1 MIKYPNRSSL
11 KEALFC
17 SEFEFIIVVKSKQK
31 EMETDMYKMS
41 TVKRKR
47 AMDASVQLN
56 FSSLCSS
63 DLNPVHSAAHF

>member
-11 KEALFC
+11 KEVLFC

-31 EMETDMYKMS
+31 EMETDTYKMS

-47 AMDASVQLN
+47 AMDGSV
-56 FSSLCSS
+56 
-63 DLNPVHSAAHF
+63 